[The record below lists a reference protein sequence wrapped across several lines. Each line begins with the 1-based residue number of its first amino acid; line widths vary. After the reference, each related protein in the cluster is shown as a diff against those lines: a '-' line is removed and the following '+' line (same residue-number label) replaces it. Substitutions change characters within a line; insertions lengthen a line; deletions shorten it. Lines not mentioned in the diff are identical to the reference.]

1 MWVREQGLHG
11 NLGQFYIVPL
21 LFLYGLFTQ
30 PCSFGCGRIER
41 SISECKHTRLKT
53 WTRSLIQENPPTI
66 SDKLN
71 VLERIAMEPSE
82 RMQVHFISGSL

>member
-11 NLGQFYIVPL
+11 NLGQLYIAPL

-41 SISECKHTRLKT
+41 SISECKYTRLKT

-71 VLERIAMEPSE
+71 VLERIAMESE
-82 RMQVHFISGSL
+82 RMQVHFISDSL

>member
-1 MWVREQGLHG
+1 MWVREQGLHL
-11 NLGQFYIVPL
+11 NLGQLYIGPL

-41 SISECKHTRLKT
+41 SISECKHTRLKM

-71 VLERIAMEPSE
+71 VLERIAMESE
-82 RMQVHFISGSL
+82 KMQVHFISGSL